1 MEDRDDEEEVTQG
14 MDEWVRNALECPCV
28 KELKVGPCGGNF
40 QQAFT
45 CFAKSKEPDK
55 GSDCV
60 QAFQSLQLC
69 ISNHPEAF
77 EDMIQQVIEEDS
89 EKGHRDE
96 ENDAA

>member
-1 MEDRDDEEEVTQG
+1 MQN

-40 QQAFT
+40 EEAFT
-45 CFAKSKEPDK
+45 CFAKSKELDK

-77 EDMIQQVIEEDS
+77 EDMIQKVIEEDS
-89 EKGHRDE
+89 EKEHKNK
-96 ENDAA
+96 ENNAA